1 MDPHEKVNMDAEKIM
16 SGSWDFG
23 FMVKK
28 TLKKLARTAKF
39 HITPL
44 GSLIATIYKPRKSL
58 KGLKGPPGPKLVD
71 GLRHEVSGPWDP
83 GYIYIYI
90 YIY

>member
-16 SGSWDFG
+16 SNTWYFE

-28 TLKKLARTAKF
+28 TLKKLARTTKF

-44 GSLIATIYKPRKSL
+44 GSLIATMYRPRKSL
-58 KGLKGPPGPKLVD
+58 KGLKGTPGPPVID
-71 GLRHEVSGPWDP
+71 RSQNEVSGPWDP
-83 GYIYIYI
+83 G
-90 YIY
+90 